1 MQVTYK
7 GGTLFTAEQRGHT
20 ITIDLPPDKGGT
32 DQGMTPPELLA
43 ASLGSCIGIY
53 VTQYC
58 KQVGLNCEGT
68 TVDVSW
74 EVTSE
79 PMRIE
84 RIHAVVKVPAG
95 IPEERRAA
103 VMRAAEHCLIH
114 RTLCTIPG
122 IKIEL
127 A

>member
-43 ASLGSCIGIY
+43 AALGSCIGVY

-68 TVDVSW
+68 TVDVDW
-74 EVTSE
+74 EVTPE
-79 PMRIE
+79 PMRID
-84 RIHAVVKVPAG
+84 RIRAVVKVPAG

-103 VMRAAEHCLIH
+103 VMKAAEHCLIH
-114 RTLCTIPG
+114 RTLCSVPDV
-122 IKIEL
+122 KIEL